1 MSGTRRPWLPPPVSG
16 QLVAVP
22 AGSDPPLDGFF
33 APGRPPARGSALLQ
47 HGNGANFYSGP
58 VRFLLPALQRAGFDC
73 LSLNRHGH
81 ETLTTRTR
89 DPEGNAYQT
98 AAQAAADV
106 DAARDYLATRGA
118 PLPVVVGHSN
128 GALFSAHHAARRPP
142 AALVLL
148 SPHCGGPE
156 LLPRA
161 SANGLL
167 GQGRLAACLA
177 EAEALVAQGRPEALV
192 LLPGW
197 WYVTSAGSLLDLARN
212 LPRLLDQAPLI
223 TCPTLVLRGG
233 EEDPELYPAEAFA
246 ATVPAPADAVVVPGT
261 DHFYTGREQHVAALV
276 VDWLDQV
283 LPRRRRLQPSNASS

>member
-1 MSGTRRPWLPPPVSG
+1 VSGTRRAWRPPPVSG

-22 AGSDPPLDGFF
+22 AGSDPPLDGLF

-89 DPEGNAYQT
+89 APEGNAYQT

-106 DAARDYLATRGA
+106 DAARDYLASRGA
-118 PLPVVVGHSN
+118 SLPVVVGHSN

-167 GQGRLAACLA
+167 GQDRLATCLA
-177 EAEALVAQGRPEALV
+177 EAEALVARGQPETLV

-212 LPRLLDQAPLI
+212 LPRLLDQAPHI

-233 EEDPELYPAEAFA
+233 EEDPELYPAEDFVA
-246 ATVPAPADAVVVPGT
+246 AVPGPADAVVVPGA
-261 DHFYTGREQHVAALV
+261 DHFYTGQEEDVAGLV
-276 VDWLDQV
+276 VDWLERV
-283 LPRRRRLQPSNASS
+283 LPHGPGPQPRSASS